1 MTFRRSRLVLFI
13 CIYERYNLGLLQ
25 VGIGLGIK
33 SNKISNLR

>member
-25 VGIGLGIK
+25 VGIGLGIAPFFGIVK
-33 SNKISNLR
+33 K